1 MPLNRIILLQLL
13 PWYNNT
19 KPRPSNKVKF
29 RLSPVAALLQSQN
42 LDHADKDV
50 NEVQL

>member
-19 KPRPSNKVKF
+19 QSWPSNTAEIC
-29 RLSPVAALLQSQN
+29 LSPIAALLQSQN
-42 LDHADKDV
+42 LNHADKDV